1 MQWETI
7 ISSIEPLEI
16 KFKQSYKCLNQN
28 RPIQSETLNK
38 HITILIESFNNIR
51 EILNRQYDRYSTQHK
66 EQADKIFF
74 KLRDKLLKIF
84 HKHNIHIKVP
94 LTLSCEVDKKIIE
107 SDDSEQEDFEEDK
120 EIQPTTMT
128 RSEDEVID
136 KTTKIVPTFDGNVD
150 ELQSFLDALTIVE
163 KIKDTHEEIA
173 IGVIKTKL
181 KGQARNLITNED
193 SIVAIRSKL
202 ESNIQ
207 GESSEV
213 LCSKLMNIKQQ
224 SKSATSYAEEIQQIT
239 KKLFGAYIR
248 EGYPYNIS
256 EKLIKQNVTK
266 AISKNAANEEVKL
279 IMKTGNFASLN
290 EVVSKFIEASTEAI
304 TANSSVFYFKRP
316 GSSRQNHENRF
327 NNYRG
332 NGNSWRR
339 NNHFNGSNNN
349 NNFNN
354 NNSWRRGNN
363 HNRNQAHHSR
373 NGGRVRMTQGVS
385 GNEIPPQDMGGQS

>member
-1 MQWETI
+1 
-7 ISSIEPLEI
+7 
-16 KFKQSYKCLNQN
+16 
-28 RPIQSETLNK
+28 
-38 HITILIESFNNIR
+38 
-51 EILNRQYDRYSTQHK
+51 
-66 EQADKIFF
+66 
-74 KLRDKLLKIF
+74 
-84 HKHNIHIKVP
+84 
-94 LTLSCEVDKKIIE
+94 
-107 SDDSEQEDFEEDK
+107 
-120 EIQPTTMT
+120 
-128 RSEDEVID
+128 
-136 KTTKIVPTFDGNVD
+136 
-150 ELQSFLDALTIVE
+150 
-163 KIKDTHEEIA
+163 
-173 IGVIKTKL
+173 
-181 KGQARNLITNED
+181 
-193 SIVAIRSKL
+193 
-202 ESNIQ
+202 
-207 GESSEV
+207 
-213 LCSKLMNIKQQ
+213 MNIKQQ

-239 KKLFGAYIR
+239 KKLCGAYIR
-248 EGYPYNIS
+248 EGYPYHIS

-290 EVVSKFIEASTEAI
+290 EVVSKFIEASTEAT

-316 GSSRQNHENRF
+316 ESSRQNHENRF

-373 NGGRVRMTQGVS
+373 NGGRVRITQGVS